1 MLFPADSSEWGR
13 YYPHAQP
20 LEIQYEIRVSYI
32 ASKNLRIRAEFLE
45 VSYF

>member
-13 YYPHAQP
+13 YYPHSQS

-32 ASKNLRIRAEFLE
+32 ASKYLRTWAEFLE